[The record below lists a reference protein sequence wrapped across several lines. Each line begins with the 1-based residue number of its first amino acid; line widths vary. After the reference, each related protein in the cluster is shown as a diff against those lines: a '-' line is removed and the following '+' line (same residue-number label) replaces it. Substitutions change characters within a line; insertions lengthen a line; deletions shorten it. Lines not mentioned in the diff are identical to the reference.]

1 MKLYVKDR
9 TSNIS
14 QKICVFP
21 MLCIHQISQILIQCD
36 VHKYKS
42 FSSYFITF
50 LVADIATRNVTK
62 VINVT
67 FYYIS
72 HFYYI
77 SCRKYAENQALPC
90 GVSAILQSGLVL
102 ENIRTMFLLSR

>member
-9 TSNIS
+9 TNNPIS
-14 QKICVFP
+14 EIYVFP
-21 MLCIHQISQILIQCD
+21 VLCIHQNSQILTQCD
-36 VHKYKS
+36 VHKYKKLLY
-42 FSSYFITF
+42 FSPYFITF

-62 VINVT
+62 MRNVT

-77 SCRKYAENQALPC
+77 FCRNIAVLQCLLLPVNTTHRNC
-90 GVSAILQSGLVL
+90 NV
-102 ENIRTMFLLSR
+102 